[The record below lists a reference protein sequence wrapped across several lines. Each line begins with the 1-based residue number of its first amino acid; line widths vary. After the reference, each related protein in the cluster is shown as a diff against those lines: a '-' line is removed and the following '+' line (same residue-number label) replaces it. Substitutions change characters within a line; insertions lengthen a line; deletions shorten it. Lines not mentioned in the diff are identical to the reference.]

1 MNEQALIMDA
11 LSTPDRDA
19 FVSDWALS
27 SIWGDEP
34 TAPIPVDRVQY
45 LAQLWEDVRKSVAQ
59 LRAMTGLTQGKFAAW
74 YGIPPRTVQ
83 NWENGASN
91 APEYVRLMLVRLVR
105 QDFCHG

>member
-1 MNEQALIMDA
+1 MNEQTLIMDA

-34 TAPIPVDRVQY
+34 TAPIPVDRVQR
-45 LAQLWEDVRKSVAQ
+45 LAKLWEDVRKSIAE
-59 LRAMTGLTQGKFAAW
+59 LRAMTGLTQAKFAAW
-74 YGIPPRTVQ
+74 YGIPHRTVQ
-83 NWENGASN
+83 NWESGASN

>member
-1 MNEQALIMDA
+1 MNEQTLIMDA
-11 LSTPDRDA
+11 LSNHDRDA

-34 TAPIPVDRVQY
+34 TAPIPVDRVQR

-59 LRAMTGLTQGKFAAW
+59 LRAMTGLTQAKFAAW
-74 YGIPPRTVQ
+74 YNIPHRTVQ
-83 NWENGASN
+83 NWESGASN

-105 QDFCHG
+105 QDFRHG

>member
-1 MNEQALIMDA
+1 MNEQTLIMGA
-11 LSTPDRDA
+11 LSAPNRDA

-45 LAQLWEDVRKSVAQ
+45 LAQLWEDARKTVAE
-59 LRAMTGLTQGKFAAW
+59 LRAMTGLSQRKFAAW
-74 YGIPPRTVQ
+74 YGIPARTVE
-83 NWENGASN
+83 NWESGTNN
-91 APEYVRLMLVRLVR
+91 APEYIRIMLVRLVR

>member
-1 MNEQALIMDA
+1 MNEQMLIQGA
-11 LSTPDRDA
+11 ISTTNRDA

-45 LAQLWEDVRKSVAQ
+45 LAQLWEDVRKSVAE
-59 LRAMTGLTQGKFAAW
+59 LRAMTGLTQTKFAAW
-74 YGIPPRTVQ
+74 YSIPPRTVQ
-83 NWENGASN
+83 NWESGASN

>member
-1 MNEQALIMDA
+1 MNEQTLIMDA
-11 LSTPDRDA
+11 ISNHDRDA

-34 TAPIPVDRVQY
+34 TATIPVDRVQY
-45 LAQLWEDVRKSVAQ
+45 LARLWEDVRKSVAQ
-59 LRAMTGLTQGKFAAW
+59 LRAMTGLTQTKFATW

-83 NWENGASN
+83 NWESGASN

>member
-1 MNEQALIMDA
+1 MNEQKLIQDA
-11 LSTPDRDA
+11 ISTPDRDA

-27 SIWGDEP
+27 SAWGDEP

-45 LAQLWEDVRKSVAQ
+45 LAKLWEDVRKSVAE

-83 NWENGASN
+83 NWESGASN